1 MKRLLLSIVILTF
14 TLAATAQNKKV
25 AVMETKTNES
35 VTSFQSNMVRG
46 GMETAV
52 SNAPGFEGY
61 DRAAFDVIM
70 KEQTFQRSGAVNEN
84 QITKI
89 GQMAGVQYVLVTEAS
104 AEKNDF
110 YILAKLLDVET
121 GRFVKTAEKLC
132 KATPTDIKD
141 SCAELANV
149 LLSRDSMTN
158 TTFPKS
164 TVQPKPDVANP
175 PLQTSL
181 GGTITYDKFFYYH
194 NGKILDDEQFEKL
207 LESCPQAWK
216 EYQRGCKKRK
226 TGRTLL
232 TIGGGI
238 VITGAVVGG
247 IVAAIQARQIDI
259 FDFVGGGA
267 LLGAMFG
274 ATPLA
279 VISIPFFT
287 SGKKL
292 KNNAYN
298 IYNQYCSDKATATLS
313 FGPTGNGVGM
323 SLNF

>member
-1 MKRLLLSIVILTF
+1 M
-14 TLAATAQNKKV
+14 ATAQNKKV

-70 KEQTFQRSGAVNEN
+70 QEQTFQRSGAVNEN

-141 SCAELANV
+141 SCAELAKV

-158 TTFPKS
+158 TTIPKS

-194 NGKILDDEQFEKL
+194 NGKILDDEQYLKL

-216 EYQRGCKKRK
+216 EYQRGCKKAK
-226 TGRTLL
+226 TGRILL
-232 TIGGGI
+232 I
-238 VITGAVVGG
+238 VGG
-247 IVAAIQARQIDI
+247 SCVVIGTIIGTVSEGTKENKWAIGAAIGAID
-259 FDFVGGGA
+259 GA
-267 LLGAMFG
+267 ILGAI
-274 ATPLA
+274 PSI
-279 VISIPFFT
+279 ISIPFLT

-292 KNNAYN
+292 KNNALN
-298 IYNQYCSDKATATLS
+298 TYNQYCSDKPTTSLS
-313 FGPTGNGVGM
+313 FGPTGNGVGV

>member
-1 MKRLLLSIVILTF
+1 MKRLVVSVFLLITVF
-14 TLAATAQNKKV
+14 AATAQNKKV

-132 KATPTDIKD
+132 KAAPSDIKD
-141 SCAELANV
+141 SCAELANT
-149 LLSRDSMTN
+149 LLTLDSKPD
-158 TTFPKS
+158 TTIPKVI
-164 TVQPKPDVANP
+164 VQPKPNVTKA
-175 PLQTSL
+175 PLQTST
-181 GGTITYDKFFYYH
+181 GGRITKDSYFYYLD
-194 NGKILDDEQFEKL
+194 GKIIDDGQYVKL

-232 TIGGGI
+232 TIGGGL
-238 VITGAVVGG
+238 VIAGAVVGG
-247 IVAAIQARQIDI
+247 IVGAIQANYST
-259 FDFVGGGA
+259 FWYAGVGAGSA
-267 LLGAMFG
+267 AILG

-279 VISIPFFT
+279 IISIPFFT

-298 IYNQYCSDKATATLS
+298 IYNQYCSEKATATLS
-313 FGPTGNGVGM
+313 FGPTGNGVGV